1 VHVLIAGITNTG
13 KTTLAFEM
21 AALYKKNG
29 QRIIVLDP
37 DLRPEWNVLSWHE
50 NITELDM
57 KHGVMT
63 DEPEQF
69 LLICKNAQSCALFI
83 DESGSMIG
91 RYDTQLEWLATQS
104 RKWGHKS
111 HFIMQRGSQVSPTVR
126 NQCSSAFVFKQSPDD
141 AKVLSN
147 NFVCPAFLEA
157 PSLKKFEYI
166 AKIEVD
172 GVAYKS
178 KAEYDPKKYV
188 ASSELPKSP
197 TVKNNSKTS

>member
-1 VHVLIAGITNTG
+1 MHVLIVGITNTG
-13 KTTLAFEM
+13 KTTLAFDM
-21 AALYKKNG
+21 AARYIKAGK
-29 QRIIVLDP
+29 RIVVLDP
-37 DLRPEWNVLSWHE
+37 DLRREWGVVNVSKGVPEGTTTE
-50 NITELDM
+50 N
-57 KHGVMT
+57 GVMT
-63 DEPEQF
+63 DDPEQF
-69 LLICKNAQSCALFI
+69 LVICKNSQSCALFI

-147 NFVCPAFLEA
+147 NFVCLEFAEA
-157 PSLKKFEYI
+157 PKLQKGEYI

-172 GVAYKS
+172 GKPFKS
-178 KAEYDPKKYV
+178 KAW
-188 ASSELPKSP
+188 
-197 TVKNNSKTS
+197 

>member
-1 VHVLIAGITNTG
+1 MHVLIVGITNTG
-13 KTTLAFEM
+13 KTTIAFDM
-21 AALYKKNG
+21 ASLYVKNG

-37 DLRPEWNVLSWHE
+37 DLRREWMVTRWHE
-50 NITELDM
+50 KITDVEM
-57 KHGVMT
+57 KNGVMT
-63 DEPEQF
+63 DDPETF
-69 LLICKNAQSCALFI
+69 LNICKNAQGCALFI

-147 NFVCPAFLEA
+147 NFVCPEFLEA
-157 PSLKKFEYI
+157 PKLKKFQYI

-178 KAEYDPKKYV
+178 MTHYDEKKYNGDKM
-188 ASSELPKSP
+188 PK
-197 TVKNNSKTS
+197 VQ

>member
-1 VHVLIAGITNTG
+1 MHVLIVGITNTG
-13 KTTLAFEM
+13 KTTIAFDM
-21 AALYKKNG
+21 ARRYKKAG
-29 QRIIVLDP
+29 KRIIVLDP
-37 DLRPEWNVLSWHE
+37 DLRREWEVPTVVDSGKE
-50 NITELDM
+50 EIEGGVITDDP
-57 KHGVMT
+57 
-63 DEPEQF
+63 DEF
-69 LLICKNAQSCALFI
+69 LLICKNSQSCALFI

-147 NFVCPAFLEA
+147 NFVCPEFLEA
-157 PSLKKFEYI
+157 PKLQKGEYI

-172 GVAYKS
+172 GKPFKS
-178 KAEYDPKKYV
+178 KAW
-188 ASSELPKSP
+188 
-197 TVKNNSKTS
+197 

>member
-1 VHVLIAGITNTG
+1 MHVLIVGITNTG
-13 KTTLAFEM
+13 KTTLAFDM
-21 AALYKKNG
+21 AQRYIVDKR
-29 QRIIVLDP
+29 RIIVLDP
-37 DLRPEWNVLSWHE
+37 DLRREWQVPQWRE
-50 NITELDM
+50 NITNKEIER
-57 KHGVMT
+57 GVMT
-63 DEPEQF
+63 DNPEEF
-69 LLICKNAQSCALFI
+69 LIICKNSQGCALFI

-147 NFVCPAFLEA
+147 NFVCPEFLEA
-157 PSLKKFEYI
+157 PKLNKGEYI

-172 GVAYKS
+172 GKPF
-178 KAEYDPKKYV
+178 KAK
-188 ASSELPKSP
+188 AW
-197 TVKNNSKTS
+197 

>member
-1 VHVLIAGITNTG
+1 MHVLIVGITNTG

-21 AALYKKNG
+21 ARRYKAKG
-29 QRIIVLDP
+29 KKIIVLDP
-37 DLRPEWNVLSWHE
+37 DLRSEWGVI
-50 NITELDM
+50 NIASVSKEAGTEVT
-57 KHGVMT
+57 KFGVMT
-63 DEPEQF
+63 DDPDLF
-69 LLICKNAQSCALFI
+69 LKIAKESQSCALFI

-126 NQCSSAFVFKQSPDD
+126 NQCSSAFVFKQSVDD

-147 NFVCPAFLEA
+147 NFVCTEFQEA
-157 PSLKKFEYI
+157 PKLSKGEYI

-172 GVAYKS
+172 GKPF
-178 KAEYDPKKYV
+178 KAK
-188 ASSELPKSP
+188 AW
-197 TVKNNSKTS
+197 